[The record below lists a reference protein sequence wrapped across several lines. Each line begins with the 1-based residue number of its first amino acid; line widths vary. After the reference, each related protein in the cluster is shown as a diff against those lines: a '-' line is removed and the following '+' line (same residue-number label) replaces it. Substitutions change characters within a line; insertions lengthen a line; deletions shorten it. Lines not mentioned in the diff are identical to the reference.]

1 MDLPLVFGNLHVKSS
16 AFVLLALE
24 PDPALVPLD
33 DGFDNGH
40 AQPDAGFLPE
50 AGPAGF
56 GEFIEQG
63 GVVLFGNARQMIQTA
78 IEEKVPFKWVTGDS
92 IYGGDPKLRRWLEEQ
107 EIAFVLAVPKNEP
120 LWYEGFKQWPAIEIA
135 GQVEPKDWQRLS
147 AGEGAKGPRL
157 YDWAVVPLR
166 RLQVAEEAYLGH
178 YLLLRRSL
186 EDPTDI
192 A

>member
-1 MDLPLVFGNLHVKSS
+1 
-16 AFVLLALE
+16 
-24 PDPALVPLD
+24 
-33 DGFDNGH
+33 
-40 AQPDAGFLPE
+40 
-50 AGPAGF
+50 
-56 GEFIEQG
+56 
-63 GVVLFGNARQMIQTA
+63 MIQTA